1 MFFWQNLPNPRYLW
15 IPSTERLRVPGG
27 RDLVPFLV
35 FDQCAHDVFNLFSG
49 SCRESPRHQNRD
61 RIARNV
67 GKSLSEEG
75 DQPELGLLKSR
86 RWFRRTCSRE
96 PPLFLCL
103 QARPAPTTSRAVEA
117 SWRALLTA
125 AAVASSPDL
134 DSPGILSEQK
144 SSGPASREP
153 LLQGFMSAERWHS
166 RNVDSAGRFHWGN
179 LLDQERRTG
188 PESARDWRNR
198 RWTGLDIPSRK
209 VSRSHAIAPRCDPPL
224 PRTRP
229 RAAVLCSADV
239 LSSWRWG
246 AYALQWGPAPTS
258 RPAQSSP

>member
-1 MFFWQNLPNPRYLW
+1 MWSPPPSPLLLKIPTKSHFSDDINVFDKTSQIPDTCEF
-15 IPSTERLRVPGG
+15 PSTERLRVPGG

-75 DQPELGLLKSR
+75 DEPELGLLKSR
-86 RWFRRTCSRE
+86 RWFSRTCSRE

-153 LLQGFMSAERWHS
+153 LLQGFMSAER
-166 RNVDSAGRFHWGN
+166 
-179 LLDQERRTG
+179 
-188 PESARDWRNR
+188 
-198 RWTGLDIPSRK
+198 
-209 VSRSHAIAPRCDPPL
+209 
-224 PRTRP
+224 
-229 RAAVLCSADV
+229 
-239 LSSWRWG
+239 
-246 AYALQWGPAPTS
+246 
-258 RPAQSSP
+258 